1 MAAFV
6 LNGVLLFAVRIL
18 SCPSIPSV
26 GRVAC
31 AAAWCR
37 LIFVSAAVD
46 SLVFLAC
53 FHSIRLLVAGL
64 SGRSHILGRQAS
76 RGKTKPTPAPSRAFA
91 VLLLPV
97 LLPLLTNPLDIRSH
111 CRMVSRL
118 MSYRFTSSRS
128 TSYTASDSRALDNGD
143 EQWTPPSLPLGVP
156 PASCT
161 IIRTVDGTLLAASC
175 TYTSSPSV
183 SSS

>member
-1 MAAFV
+1 M
-6 LNGVLLFAVRIL
+6 LTLLLFGLAG
-18 SCPSIPSV
+18 IPSDCCLPIEPK
-26 GRVAC
+26 APIYL
-31 AAAWCR
+31 ADR
-37 LIFVSAAVD
+37 LPAVK
-46 SLVFLAC
+46 L
-53 FHSIRLLVAGL
+53 
-64 SGRSHILGRQAS
+64 
-76 RGKTKPTPAPSRAFA
+76 PTPAPSRAFA

-143 EQWTPPSLPLGVP
+143 EQWTPPSLPVGVP